1 MAGKSFFGRIMG
13 RNQSETQAAVPMS
26 QVNSAPRDDKTYEF
40 NTRLGSSYLNVVNYG
55 TKCTAP
61 YSTEEITRM
70 ARDPM
75 QYISE
80 LRQWA
85 KWAYYSNG
93 TVTTAIDSL
102 VSLHSLDYVVVVKPK
117 KAGGS
122 RKGCRASMDK
132 MTSVLRSM
140 RYKEVIRDGLFHD
153 ANEGMYVGYMETRT
167 VPVDDR
173 LALTDLDIQGITE
186 INSAGVN
193 CVVISLPVEYTRIIG
208 RRNNCYEVAFDLR
221 YFSAMTE
228 GDRKRKLQGFP
239 RQIQEGWRRYSNGEF
254 PDGACWQR
262 LDWRKT
268 IVTKIK
274 SGQNDPYGVP
284 FAVAAL
290 DDIDY
295 AKYFINTKRR
305 VLDTVNNQIYYETFP
320 EGKDKGTSALSQSQ
334 QENQHNTVKQ
344 ALTQRSNTNGVSFFS
359 LASGTKMDR
368 LPVDL
373 SLLNE
378 ENENAI
384 KEDVNEDIGV
394 AAAALSGSSTGNYAT
409 ATLNMEIV
417 ANNVFTWIE
426 ALVEELNKCL
436 NYNVIRDGSYRVEFR
451 VLPITFVNRE
461 KQVKFF
467 SDLYATS
474 LLWILS
480 WMKTL
485 RTSTLCI
492 RPRSLL
498 PVRMR
503 LTVMWTRA
511 PVAILRSIQAQSLQ
525 RLIMLT
531 QAPLRQD
538 KEVRVCLRELLPLSM
553 RSPVKIRLPA
563 DDLSRLYCMRS
574 SLITLVG
581 RKTESRGKRNM
592 FKLTSTPL
600 SECRL

>member
-26 QVNSAPRDDKTYEF
+26 QVNSAPQNDKTYEF

-122 RKGCRASMDK
+122 RKGYRASMDK

-268 IVTKIK
+268 I
-274 SGQNDPYGVP
+274 
-284 FAVAAL
+284 A
-290 DDIDY
+290 
-295 AKYFINTKRR
+295 
-305 VLDTVNNQIYYETFP
+305 
-320 EGKDKGTSALSQSQ
+320 
-334 QENQHNTVKQ
+334 
-344 ALTQRSNTNGVSFFS
+344 
-359 LASGTKMDR
+359 
-368 LPVDL
+368 
-373 SLLNE
+373 
-378 ENENAI
+378 
-384 KEDVNEDIGV
+384 
-394 AAAALSGSSTGNYAT
+394 
-409 ATLNMEIV
+409 
-417 ANNVFTWIE
+417 
-426 ALVEELNKCL
+426 
-436 NYNVIRDGSYRVEFR
+436 
-451 VLPITFVNRE
+451 
-461 KQVKFF
+461 
-467 SDLYATS
+467 
-474 LLWILS
+474 
-480 WMKTL
+480 
-485 RTSTLCI
+485 
-492 RPRSLL
+492 
-498 PVRMR
+498 
-503 LTVMWTRA
+503 
-511 PVAILRSIQAQSLQ
+511 LQ
-525 RLIMLT
+525 RLCNAVSGLVPEPEKGSRT
-531 QAPLRQD
+531 V
-538 KEVRVCLRELLPLSM
+538 KEVDLLSFLVSRIARSTRVKLKPSLNSYQRCLGCSILAEKFGIQSSPYECSQTAFIVSM
-553 RSPVKIRLPA
+553 TFT
-563 DDLSRLYCMRS
+563 LYQ
-574 SLITLVG
+574 
-581 RKTESRGKRNM
+581 
-592 FKLTSTPL
+592 
-600 SECRL
+600 

>member
-1 MAGKSFFGRIMG
+1 MAGRSFFGRIMG
-13 RNQSETQAAVPMS
+13 RDQSEMQAAVPVS
-26 QVNSAPRDDKTYEF
+26 QVNSAPQDNKTYEF

-61 YSTEEITRM
+61 YSTEEIARM

-122 RKGCRASMDK
+122 RKGYRASMDK

-173 LALTDLDIQGITE
+173 LALTDRDIQGITE
-186 INSAGVN
+186 INSAGIN

-228 GDRKRKLQGFP
+228 KDRKRKLQGFP

-320 EGKDKGTSALSQSQ
+320 EGKDKGTSALSQQQ

-436 NYNVIRDGSYRVEFR
+436 NYNVIRDGSYRVYRHFHGCG
-451 VLPITFVNRE
+451 I
-461 KQVKFF
+461 
-467 SDLYATS
+467 YAGRADWRAEAAAIS
-474 LLWILS
+474 RCGS
-480 WMKTL
+480 SHGKT
-485 RTSTLCI
+485 
-492 RPRSLL
+492 
-498 PVRMR
+498 
-503 LTVMWTRA
+503 
-511 PVAILRSIQAQSLQ
+511 
-525 RLIMLT
+525 
-531 QAPLRQD
+531 
-538 KEVRVCLRELLPLSM
+538 
-553 RSPVKIRLPA
+553 
-563 DDLSRLYCMRS
+563 
-574 SLITLVG
+574 G
-581 RKTESRGKRNM
+581 
-592 FKLTSTPL
+592 
-600 SECRL
+600 